1 MSQQNLS
8 ERKKKLRKNNP
19 NNPNVP
25 KETEETDVQKLSRD
39 ARRKQLHKAET
50 VTAQEPDKKK
60 KRFVIPVNALVLKIM
75 LVLLTAIGIAGI
87 VFFDPQTV
95 GRRVLR
101 GVGIA
106 GLPIAVFLMA
116 ESYYH
121 TEHRLRYAGRLFVWA
136 LLAQLP
142 MMMFVTY
149 DNARNQNL
157 RADFKELT
165 ETEQF
170 RFLLEWREAPLLN
183 YLFTLLFALLFLW
196 LADMINRRFRKGARN
211 MPMTLLLG
219 SLLLV
224 LLAMGVA
231 LGGIAQSIKLLE
243 APVFALMIVFACVI
257 LREKKEVLALMI
269 GLIGMTVGII
279 SGPKDG
285 QLFYAI
291 GAALPGALI
300 AGYDGKLGYKKE
312 EKPYLK
318 YAFYIAYAVTISV
331 LVMIGMYVYVQQHGG
346 Q

>member
-25 KETEETDVQKLSRD
+25 KVTEETDVQKLSRD
-39 ARRKQLHKAET
+39 ARRKRLHEAET

-165 ETEQF
+165 ET
-170 RFLLEWREAPLLN
+170 
-183 YLFTLLFALLFLW
+183 
-196 LADMINRRFRKGARN
+196 DRK
-211 MPMTLLLG
+211 
-219 SLLLV
+219 
-224 LLAMGVA
+224 
-231 LGGIAQSIKLLE
+231 
-243 APVFALMIVFACVI
+243 
-257 LREKKEVLALMI
+257 
-269 GLIGMTVGII
+269 
-279 SGPKDG
+279 
-285 QLFYAI
+285 
-291 GAALPGALI
+291 
-300 AGYDGKLGYKKE
+300 
-312 EKPYLK
+312 
-318 YAFYIAYAVTISV
+318 SV
-331 LVMIGMYVYVQQHGG
+331 V
-346 Q
+346 